1 VKKWISIS
9 LLSVY
14 LISTTELYQL
24 LKIPFF
30 VEHYIEHR
38 GLNHNLTVWEFMTL
52 HYFGDDLRDDDD
64 AKDMQ
69 LPFKSNDGYI
79 TLNILAFIAEP
90 VTTILHL
97 PADAV
102 AIGLTTCTIY
112 EKVFIPSSYS
122 SNIWQPPKFC

>member
-1 VKKWISIS
+1 MKKWISIAV
-9 LLSVY
+9 LSVY

-30 VEHYIEHR
+30 VEHYLEHK
-38 GLNHNLTVWEFMTL
+38 GLNNELTLWEFMTL

-79 TLNILAFIAEP
+79 TLNILAFFSEP
-90 VTTILHL
+90 VSILYL

-102 AIGLTTCTIY
+102 AIILTACTVY

-122 SNIWQPPKFC
+122 SNIWQPPKSC

>member
-30 VEHYIEHR
+30 VEHYIEHK

-79 TLNILAFIAEP
+79 TLNILAFFAEP
-90 VTTILHL
+90 VSILYL

-102 AIGLTTCTIY
+102 AISLTTCTIY

-122 SNIWQPPKFC
+122 SSIWQPPKFC